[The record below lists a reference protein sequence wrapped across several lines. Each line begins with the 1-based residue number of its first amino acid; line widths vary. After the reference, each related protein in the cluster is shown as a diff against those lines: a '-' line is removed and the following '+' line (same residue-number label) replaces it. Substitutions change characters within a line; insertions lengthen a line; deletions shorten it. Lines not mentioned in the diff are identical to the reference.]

1 MKKTRPERFAYFVC
15 SGSYDFYLT
24 KDDQRITRSAQNGAG
39 PLSWLEV
46 IELAKLLLPLLVGTN
61 RKERNSIHPA
71 RWLLAEMQKRAEI
84 ETRLFDVADFALPQ
98 DDYGQG
104 LKDRFPEWRDTIIN
118 ADGLVIVTPEYN
130 HGYPGALKAV
140 LDLLLKEYIH
150 KPVALVGVS
159 AGPWGGT
166 RVIEAMV
173 PMVRELGL
181 AVTFNDL
188 NFPKVQRTFDAEG
201 KLLDLAFEKR
211 AADFLDELVWMAT
224 TLQWGRENVPSK
236 HH

>member
-1 MKKTRPERFAYFVC
+1 MDNLFLPV
-15 SGSYDFYLT
+15 
-24 KDDQRITRSAQNGAG
+24 
-39 PLSWLEV
+39 
-46 IELAKLLLPLLVGTN
+46 LLGTN

-71 RWLLAEMQKRAEI
+71 KWLAGEMEKRPEI
-84 ETRLFDVADFALPQ
+84 ETKLFDVRDFALPQ

-104 LKDRFPEWRDTIIN
+104 LKDQFPEWRDAVIR
-118 ADGLVIVTPEYN
+118 ADGLVIVSPEYN

-140 LDLLLKEYIH
+140 LDLLLREYVH
-150 KPVALVGVS
+150 KAVAFVGVS

-181 AVTFNDL
+181 AVTFSDL
-188 NFPKVQRTFDAEG
+188 NFPKVQTLFDAEG

-211 AADFLDELVWMAT
+211 AKDFLDELVWMAQ
-224 TLQWGRENVPSK
+224 TLKWGRANVASK
-236 HH
+236 FHQRASS